1 MIYTITMI
9 RNVEICSDKRC
20 VGYYE
25 DLERAKSSIENNVLD
40 MREDGYNYGVIEF
53 VTPGIY
59 SFSFDRIWYK
69 WNGNKFE
76 EIPCPDIFKSTI
88 NFSMG

>member
-9 RNVEICSDKRC
+9 KDIENRSNKRC
-20 VGYYE
+20 VGYYDE
-25 DLERAKSSIENNVLD
+25 LELAKTSIENNVLD
-40 MREDGYNYGVIEF
+40 MRENEFNYGVVEF
-53 VTPGIY
+53 VSPGIY
-59 SFSFDRIWYK
+59 SLSFDQIWYK

-76 EIPCPDIFKSTI
+76 EIPCSDIFKATI